1 MGKSGQQV
9 PAMSDEWIQTISNR
23 YIELYE
29 KVIGEEFV
37 PLTYTEDETF
47 LLILESLRKV

>member
-1 MGKSGQQV
+1 MN
-9 PAMSDEWIQTISNR
+9 DEWVQTISNR

-37 PLTYTEDETF
+37 PLSYSEDETF
-47 LLILESLRKV
+47 LLIMESLKILKP